1 MTGPPGRMPKVERPG
16 PDGRKG
22 ITKGARWRWRVR
34 WAAPPLPLPGAVSRK
49 VDRPLLKS
57 SVDVVGVDV
66 AFNFSAALQFGW
78 PTPAVAPVA
87 RCCVQLVKLMPLLLK
102 A

>member
-1 MTGPPGRMPKVERPG
+1 MTRQPRSTPKVVRPEI
-16 PDGRKG
+16 DGRKG
-22 ITKGARWRWRVR
+22 ITNGATLSLMVMS
-34 WAAPPLPLPGAVSRK
+34 AAPLLPLPGAVSRK